1 VVSTDDKV
9 VIGLSLSGGESHD
22 APEGRK
28 LLESIG
34 KAKRKTMLVMDRA
47 YEDDATRL
55 LAKKLNYVPIVP
67 PRATRKFPWKYDK
80 ELYKCRNVI
89 ERLFRRIKEFR
100 RICTRYDK
108 LDVSYIGFV
117 YFCFSIIYLNCV
129 NTP

>member
-1 VVSTDDKV
+1 
-9 VIGLSLSGGESHD
+9 
-22 APEGRK
+22 
-28 LLESIG
+28 
-34 KAKRKTMLVMDRA
+34 
-47 YEDDATRL
+47 
-55 LAKKLNYVPIVP
+55 KKLNYVPIVP

-89 ERLFRRIKEFR
+89 ERLFRRI
-100 RICTRYDK
+100 CTRYDK